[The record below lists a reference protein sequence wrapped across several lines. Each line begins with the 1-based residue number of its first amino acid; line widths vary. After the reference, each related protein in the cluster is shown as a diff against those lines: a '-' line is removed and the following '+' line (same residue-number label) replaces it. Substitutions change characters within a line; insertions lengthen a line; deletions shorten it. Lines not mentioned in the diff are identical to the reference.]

1 MDENEPLINEET
13 VERVQQSVS
22 SYYEITEITEMGKMA
37 SIFFSRKGRNLFYIC
52 LVIYL
57 YGDLAI
63 YAAAVA
69 KSLRD
74 VACTFKP
81 ANTTSSLNISE
92 GEICWSGSSQTRLDA
107 YRIFLAVFVCTIG
120 QFVFCNVTKTK
131 YLQMMT
137 TVMRWL
143 AFSVMVILATIR
155 LTSDGPAKPPSSEL
169 SGLPNLFGVCVY
181 SFMCHHSLPGLVTP
195 VNNKKRLYP
204 LILAD
209 YGLILSFYFL
219 LAFTGIFAFTD
230 LNDLYTLNFQP
241 SPSDSWFLFSLHIFL
256 SLFPVF
262 TLSTNFPIIAI
273 TLSNNLKSLF
283 LTEGRRYSYWTRK
296 AVFPLLALVPPTAIA
311 LATHSL
317 EFLVGITGS
326 YAGAGIQY
334 IVPAALVY
342 QARQQASASLG
353 VGVTNH
359 YKSPFSHTMWVVFVQ
374 LWAATCVIF
383 VTWNHIS
390 AALG

>member
-1 MDENEPLINEET
+1 M
-13 VERVQQSVS
+13 
-22 SYYEITEITEMGKMA
+22 
-37 SIFFSRKGRNLFYIC
+37 FYIC

-63 YAAAVA
+63 YGAAVA

-74 VACTFKP
+74 VACSYKP
-81 ANTTSSLNISE
+81 DNVTSPLNISE
-92 GEICWSGSSQTRLDA
+92 SELCWPGHTQTRLDA
-107 YRIFLAVFVCTIG
+107 YRIFLAGFVSTIG
-120 QFVFCNVTKTK
+120 LFVFCNVTKTK
-131 YLQMMT
+131 YLQIVT
-137 TVMRWL
+137 TLMRWQ
-143 AFSVMVILATIR
+143 AFIVMVALAILTLVNESPASPP
-155 LTSDGPAKPPSSEL
+155 TSKI

-195 VNNKKRLYP
+195 ISNKKRLYS
-204 LILAD
+204 LILGD
-209 YGLILSFYFL
+209 YALILSFYFL
-219 LAFTGIFAFTD
+219 LAFTGIFAFRD
-230 LNDLYTLNFQP
+230 INDLYTLNFQP
-241 SPSDSWFLFSLHIFL
+241 SSTDSWFLFYLHIFL

-283 LTEGRRYSYWTRK
+283 LTEGRMYSYWTRTV
-296 AVFPLLALVPPTAIA
+296 VFPLLALVPPTLVAM
-311 LATHSL
+311 ATHSL

-342 QARQQASASLG
+342 YARQEAGAALG
-353 VGVTNH
+353 VGVRNH
-359 YKSPFSHTMWVVFVQ
+359 HKSPFKHWMWVIFVQ
-374 LWAATCVIF
+374 MWAITCIVF

-390 AALG
+390 SAIA

>member
-1 MDENEPLINEET
+1 
-13 VERVQQSVS
+13 
-22 SYYEITEITEMGKMA
+22 
-37 SIFFSRKGRNLFYIC
+37 
-52 LVIYL
+52 
-57 YGDLAI
+57 
-63 YAAAVA
+63 
-69 KSLRD
+69 

-81 ANTTSSLNISE
+81 PNTTSSLNISE

-155 LTSDGPAKPPSSEL
+155 LTTDGPAKPPSSQL

-195 VNNKKRLYP
+195 VSNKRRLYP

-311 LATHSL
+311 LSTHSL

>member
-1 MDENEPLINEET
+1 MRG
-13 VERVQQSVS
+13 RV
-22 SYYEITEITEMGKMA
+22 
-37 SIFFSRKGRNLFYIC
+37 
-52 LVIYL
+52 
-57 YGDLAI
+57 
-63 YAAAVA
+63 
-69 KSLRD
+69 
-74 VACTFKP
+74 
-81 ANTTSSLNISE
+81 
-92 GEICWSGSSQTRLDA
+92 
-107 YRIFLAVFVCTIG
+107 
-120 QFVFCNVTKTK
+120 
-131 YLQMMT
+131 MT
-137 TVMRWL
+137 NMIIRWL
-143 AFSVMVILATIR
+143 AFLIMVILAVVR
-155 LTSDGPAKPPSSEL
+155 LTNVTPAKPASSEL
-169 SGLPNLFGVCVY
+169 SGVPNLFGVCVY

-195 VNNKKRLYP
+195 VTNKRRLYP

-209 YGLILSFYFL
+209 YTLILSFYFL

-241 SPSDSWFLFSLHIFL
+241 SPSDSWFLFTLHIFL
-256 SLFPVF
+256 ALFPVF

-317 EFLVGITGS
+317 ELLVGVTGS

-334 IVPAALVY
+334 IVPAALVFH
-342 QARQQASASLG
+342 ARQQTTNQLG

-359 YKSPFSHTMWVVFVQ
+359 YKSPFSNTLWVVFVQ
-374 LWAATCVIF
+374 LWAVTCVIF

-390 AALG
+390 AAIG